1 VNMSLHSFII
11 QNQNYRECEPKRV
24 RNQKVIGIS
33 DKKAYNK
40 VIIGKKNGEYNL

>member
-1 VNMSLHSFII
+1 MSFHSFIL
-11 QNQNYRECEPKRV
+11 QNQNYKQSEHHRV
-24 RNQKVIGIS
+24 LNKKIIGIS